1 MASSRTGRIRTPT
14 PAPRKRL
21 FTWVAAGTAGVA
33 AGLGIAFTAVM
44 KGNESQLKM
53 LDPNRTRDQA
63 TTLYTGAYSMGTAA
77 TVSFITAGVA
87 AAAAVVLFFLE
98 GA

>member
-1 MASSRTGRIRTPT
+1 
-14 PAPRKRL
+14 
-21 FTWVAAGTAGVA
+21 
-33 AGLGIAFTAVM
+33 M

-63 TTLYTGAYSMGTAA
+63 TTLYNGAYSMGTAA

-87 AAAAVVLFFLE
+87 AAAAVLLFFLE